1 MSQTSIVYLGRI
13 IYLNSIDIHEQ
24 INTRTDKCE
33 LHSGHFYHNRMLPT
47 IYRFVTWADQKEWKW
62 SNDHCFHFSIDFHSF
77 FFLFWLSVG
86 KLYRSVSIFKDKRVK
101 KEKKKKRRHIFYSHF
116 QEFSP
121 VSAELSL
128 AEVESFLTADD
139 PWHRIERF
147 QFCIPEI
154 EQSFT
159 LVTEAQQKNTEITS
173 KKDGRNWRMR
183 PEHCPSC
190 FHLESFNLISF
201 LLTNRSLT

>member
-1 MSQTSIVYLGRI
+1 MIIVFIFQLI
-13 IYLNSIDIHEQ
+13 F
-24 INTRTDKCE
+24 T
-33 LHSGHFYHNRMLPT
+33 
-47 IYRFVTWADQKEWKW
+47 V
-62 SNDHCFHFSIDFHSF
+62 F

-101 KEKKKKRRHIFYSHF
+101 KEKKMRRHVFYSHF

>member
-77 FFLFWLSVG
+77 FFFP
-86 KLYRSVSIFKDKRVK
+86 Y
-101 KEKKKKRRHIFYSHF
+101 
-116 QEFSP
+116 
-121 VSAELSL
+121 
-128 AEVESFLTADD
+128 EVLIACSFHL
-139 PWHRIERF
+139 
-147 QFCIPEI
+147 QC
-154 EQSFT
+154 SST
-159 LVTEAQQKNTEITS
+159 LVLVLLIFLDISRGITNNCYSVVPRMFSLEDTS
-173 KKDGRNWRMR
+173 KSWKGTER
-183 PEHCPSC
+183 PFLPSALC
-190 FHLESFNLISF
+190 C
-201 LLTNRSLT
+201 